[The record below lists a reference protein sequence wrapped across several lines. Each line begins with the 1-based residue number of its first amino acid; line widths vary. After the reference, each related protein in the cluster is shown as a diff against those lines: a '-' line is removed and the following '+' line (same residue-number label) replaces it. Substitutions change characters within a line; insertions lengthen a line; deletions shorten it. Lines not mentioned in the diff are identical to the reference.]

1 VVDATG
7 LVTQKS
13 SGSPDELCA
22 FNFEELEGRHAAG
35 EEQSAQS
42 LTGIIVRCCLTLG
55 EQFYTDAIGG

>member
-1 VVDATG
+1 MLVGRGNHNQMAYELNMSATAP
-7 LVTQKS
+7 TYS
-13 SGSPDELCA
+13 SA
-22 FNFEELEGRHAAG
+22 T